1 MITHTEQQQRL
12 TKYFPFLQEATAD
25 FRHKFYQAITLA
37 HVPQGHTIASEG
49 AECAQLALVINGQVR
64 VYKLGASGREITLY
78 RINDGDSC
86 ILTAS
91 CIMSHAPFP
100 AIAVAES
107 DIEAIMIPAHF
118 ATAWMTES
126 QPWCGFVFG
135 LVSRRLAD
143 VISVLDSVAF
153 QRMDVRIA
161 SYLADK
167 AQHGSRL
174 NITHHEI
181 ATELGSSREV
191 IGRILKEF
199 EKRHWVELG
208 RGQLLIQDLSQ
219 LQALA
224 NTH

>member
-1 MITHTEQQQRL
+1 MITSTEQQQRL
-12 TKYFPFLQEATAD
+12 TQHFPFLREVTPE
-25 FRHKFYQAITLA
+25 FRQIFYKAITFV

-49 AECAQLALVINGQVR
+49 AECAQLALVISGQVR

-100 AIAVAES
+100 AIAVAETE
-107 DIEAIMIPAHF
+107 IEAIMIPAHF
-118 ATAWMTES
+118 ATAWMSQS

-143 VISVLDSVAF
+143 VISVLESVAF

-161 SYLADK
+161 SYLINK
-167 AQHGSRL
+167 TQPGIPL

-181 ATELGSSREV
+181 AIELGSSREV
-191 IGRILKEF
+191 ISRILKEF
-199 EKRHWVELG
+199 EKRHWLEVG
-208 RGQLLIQDLSQ
+208 RGQLLIRDISP
-219 LQALA
+219 LQTLA
-224 NTH
+224 QN